1 MYTRLKAAISRKLG
15 RYPEQLELESLAAT
29 FKTKY
34 GYINSVKN
42 RLPVDAKG
50 KPLPWFTYPAI
61 EFLDSLDLRDA
72 LTFEWGSGNSSSY
85 FASRCH
91 EIESIES
98 DPDWYNYQ
106 LAVLA
111 NNQHL
116 RLVPEGEDDYPSAIN
131 SGNHKEY
138 DLIVIDGKQ
147 RRLCAKYAFNKLK
160 RGGILILDN
169 SDWYPKL
176 CKSFRDHGLLQLDFH
191 GHGPINP
198 YTWTTSVLLNV
209 NNSSLRNSLVNKRLL
224 SDFYSK
230 SGLVQVAADDASV
243 EFTKN

>member
-1 MYTRLKAAISRKLG
+1 MYTRLKAAIERKLG
-15 RYPEQLELESLAAT
+15 HYPEQLALRSLASA

-34 GYINSVKN
+34 GYLNSIKT

-50 KPLPWFTYPAI
+50 EPLPWFTYPAI

-72 LTFEWGSGNSSSY
+72 FIFEWGSGNSSAY
-85 FASRCH
+85 FASKCH

-98 DPDWYNYQ
+98 DPDWHKYQ
-106 LAVLA
+106 LAMIA
-111 NNQHL
+111 KNQYL
-116 RLVPEGEDDYPSAIN
+116 RLISEGNYEYASAIN

-147 RRLCAKYAFNKLK
+147 RPLCARYALNKLK
-160 RGGILILDN
+160 LGGIIILDN

-176 CKSFRDHGLLQLDFH
+176 CKNFRAHGLLQLDFH

-209 NNSSLRNSLVNKRLL
+209 NNPRLSNSLVNKRL
-224 SDFYSK
+224 SNEFYSK
-230 SGLVQVAADDASV
+230 AGLVQVAADDASG
-243 EFTKN
+243 ELT